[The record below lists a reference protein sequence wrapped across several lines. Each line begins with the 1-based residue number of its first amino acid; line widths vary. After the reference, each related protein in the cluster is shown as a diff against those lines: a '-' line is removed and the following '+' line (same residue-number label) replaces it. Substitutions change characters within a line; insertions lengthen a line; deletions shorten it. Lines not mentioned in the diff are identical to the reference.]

1 MKVFWLAVCAS
12 AALWAVGMA
21 FDGHGVRI
29 AEAQKSVWVAK
40 GAVRFSDYWCPWLCA
55 NDGYQQAVEADFQRP
70 GGGVHRMSEMDRC
83 YPAFAMIP
91 HRVLPY
97 SEEAAVGYTLAG
109 AIVFLLALVTLSN
122 KKWWVVMMALTAP
135 FIFSFDRANPIWF
148 SAAGVAVFLA
158 WWDDENPW
166 KRTAASACLAIAA
179 AIKLVPIVLL
189 VLYAREFVKR
199 RNRTI
204 EQSGQPVCRSLGEG
218 GANNFSIFRQVFI
231 AASLFLILLLVPFF
245 WFSGLDGFAQWL
257 HNAVANGRVMA
268 AHTAFGF
275 YTFVRAIKVVLG
287 MDWHEGVTGWRIA
300 TQAFGGVLLL
310 ASIFARSRYSAILL
324 AVTGMLFAAGNMM
337 FYGALYLIPVFLLCL
352 GVAEGEDGFCS
363 SNASKENR
371 TTNHEPRITLF
382 LWFSIFCPFQIPFFH
397 ITLNHFLAAF
407 AVFALSGIELW
418 YHSGVRHT
426 CENNTP

>member
-1 MKVFWLAVCAS
+1 MRRSGENSLKVFWLAVCAS

-55 NDGYQQAVEADFQRP
+55 NDGYQQAVEADFQKP

-189 VLYAREFVKR
+189 VLYAREF
-199 RNRTI
+199 
-204 EQSGQPVCRSLGEG
+204 
-218 GANNFSIFRQVFI
+218 
-231 AASLFLILLLVPFF
+231 
-245 WFSGLDGFAQWL
+245 
-257 HNAVANGRVMA
+257 
-268 AHTAFGF
+268 
-275 YTFVRAIKVVLG
+275 
-287 MDWHEGVTGWRIA
+287 
-300 TQAFGGVLLL
+300 
-310 ASIFARSRYSAILL
+310 
-324 AVTGMLFAAGNMM
+324 
-337 FYGALYLIPVFLLCL
+337 
-352 GVAEGEDGFCS
+352 
-363 SNASKENR
+363 
-371 TTNHEPRITLF
+371 
-382 LWFSIFCPFQIPFFH
+382 
-397 ITLNHFLAAF
+397 
-407 AVFALSGIELW
+407 
-418 YHSGVRHT
+418 
-426 CENNTP
+426 